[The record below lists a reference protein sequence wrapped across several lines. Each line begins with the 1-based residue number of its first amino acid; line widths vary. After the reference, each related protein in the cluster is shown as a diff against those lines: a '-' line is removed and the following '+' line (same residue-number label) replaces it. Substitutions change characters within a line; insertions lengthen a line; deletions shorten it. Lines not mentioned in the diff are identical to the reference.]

1 MKAYLL
7 TISSFLITNT
17 ILSQQYDT
25 PNQFQH
31 VKSMLYLKNGDSV
44 LGHLSIDMNKSIGKA
59 IRIKALQNGEIHK
72 YTIKEVKGYRINN
85 ELYTLKEVKNNS
97 ISIGNGQPLL
107 GQMLTKKESFF
118 MKRLTPE
125 NSRIHL
131 YENTIL
137 EPIRENGNTI
147 GSRRVI
153 NHYIELQDAN
163 DLFVHSFDDRLFVPD
178 FDAKMS
184 AIVKDCPQLSM
195 KIANKEKG
203 YFYAQVN
210 LVKEIRTAIML
221 NIIEEYNKCQ

>member
-1 MKAYLL
+1 MKAFLFITL
-7 TISSFLITNT
+7 SFLITTT
-17 ILSQQYDT
+17 IFSQQFDT
-25 PNQFQH
+25 PNQFQQI
-31 VKSMLYLKNGDSV
+31 KSMLYLRNGDSI
-44 LGHLSIDMNKSIGKA
+44 LGQLSIDMNKSIGKA
-59 IRIKALQNGEIHK
+59 IRIKALQNGDVLK

-85 ELYTLKEVKNNS
+85 EVYTLKEVKNNS

-131 YENTIL
+131 FENTII
-137 EPIRENGNTI
+137 EPVRENGNTV
-147 GSRRVI
+147 GGRRVI

-163 DLFVHSFDDRLFVPD
+163 DLFVHSLDDRLFVPD
-178 FDAKMS
+178 FNAKMS

-210 LVKEIRTAIML
+210 LVNEIRSAIML